1 MAYKQKSSIGSLCN
15 SKGPMDMGNVL
26 AYPGDTA
33 VQKNSSPAEKSLTG
47 NQGRLNP
54 NLKKAISDSPGTMT
68 GSPAKAHV
76 AGHGEKKNT
85 FYNDQ
90 VDLQSDKTKTNIQ
103 TNNAAGDKVN
113 KLTGLKDVE
122 ATNAAS
128 MGYTHNANNSNYN
141 AMFQDGDGGDAKV
154 EVPKAKQKSKS
165 STIKPKKVNNSP
177 KQPNSTPPISGSDA
191 VRLAKIKAK
200 KKNNQAPPEALTGS
214 DAVKLAKIKE
224 KKKGKVMSRSEIREA
239 KQKDKASGMSRKEV
253 RANKLKRKAS
263 SARAKTTSKETAAKG
278 GKEAQRLRRKTIRLE
293 KKVAKQEGR
302 VKASKM

>member
-1 MAYKQKSSIGSLCN
+1 MAFKQKSSIGSLCN
-15 SKGPMDMGNVL
+15 SN
-26 AYPGDTA
+26 APG
-33 VQKNSSPAEKSLTG
+33 K
-47 NQGRLNP
+47 
-54 NLKKAISDSPGTMT
+54 MT

-154 EVPKAKQKSKS
+154 QVPTAKQTPKTSTTNSKKANKTSKDS
-165 STIKPKKVNNSP
+165 SNSAP
-177 KQPNSTPPISGSDA
+177 TISGSDA

-263 SARAKTTSKETAAKG
+263 STRAKTTSKETAAKG
-278 GKEAQRLRRKTIRLE
+278 GKEAQRLSRKTIRLE

>member
-1 MAYKQKSSIGSLCN
+1 MAFKQKSSIGSLCN
-15 SKGPMDMGNVL
+15 SN
-26 AYPGDTA
+26 APG
-33 VQKNSSPAEKSLTG
+33 K
-47 NQGRLNP
+47 
-54 NLKKAISDSPGTMT
+54 MT

-90 VDLQSDKTKTNIQ
+90 VDLQSDNTKTNIQ
-103 TNNAAGDKVN
+103 TNNAAGEKVN

-128 MGYTHNANNSNYN
+128 MGYTGSANTSNYN

-154 EVPKAKQKSKS
+154 EVPTAKQTPKS
-165 STIKPKKVNNSP
+165 STTNSKKVNNTP
-177 KQPNSTPPISGSDA
+177 KDSSNSAPPISGSDA

-263 SARAKTTSKETAAKG
+263 STRAKTTSKETAAKG